1 MHGLVLA
8 ALLVVV
14 SEGLLPNPQLT
25 PGAVVT
31 SDVRTICARGYATR
45 VRPKGALWRH
55 LKDEAYNRYHLARGH
70 RSSIS
75 LNGVRRPAYEVDH
88 LIPLELGGSPTDL
101 GNLWPEPLADAKRKD
116 KVENRLHALVCS
128 GRLSLKAAQA
138 AVARNWTRALETTV
152 YRRAEDRSRRALP
165 VRATRTMR

>member
-1 MHGLVLA
+1 MAVYALFLA
-8 ALLVVV
+8 AQLVAV
-14 SEGLLPNPQLT
+14 SQGLLPNAQLT

-31 SDVRTICARGYATR
+31 SDIRTICARGYATR
-45 VRPKGALWRH
+45 IRPKGALWRR

-75 LNGVRRPAYEVDH
+75 PDGVRRPAYEVDH

-101 GNLWPEPLADAKRKD
+101 RNLWPEPLAEAKRKD

-128 GRLSLKAAQA
+128 GRLSLKAAQTGI
-138 AVARNWTRALETTV
+138 ARNWTNPLA
-152 YRRAEDRSRRALP
+152 ASSR
-165 VRATRTMR
+165 